1 MDQILDN
8 MKLLILLSM
17 KIILWLLVRIFFEML
32 LFLEGA

>member
-17 KIILWLLVRIFFEML
+17 KIILWLLVRIFFEMF
-32 LFLEGA
+32 LFLEGT